1 MNEIEKREQET
12 AKGKTIRKFNAT
24 KKYKENFDKIFNKR
38 NEEDS
43 EEEKKP
49 APPK

>member
-24 KKYKENFDKIFNKR
+24 KKYKENFDKIFGKSIK
-38 NEEDS
+38 EENL
-43 EEEKKP
+43 EEKC
-49 APPK
+49 ASD